1 MKTTFGDYF
10 LTGASFLVVPFL
22 LTIACLIGAFIVLRT
37 APEREAQR
45 KSECKFIL
53 KFLCVIAAI
62 LLIELINWALL
73 TANFL
78 GSATDEVKSF
88 YNRQVCS
95 ILIQTGTI
103 VLLYLLVFVAVSLI
117 GFCRTPKENAPKRKD
132 FQFVLTTTVV
142 SLLLWIFVFCESYF
156 ILDSNVELILAGNGI
171 AAIVVIGLLSRSFTI
186 IRRKTLPRETKQEP
200 YSPFWV
206 FSARSSCF
214 LLFHMI
220 SSCLTSRSL
229 SSNPYGF

>member
-1 MKTTFGDYF
+1 METTFGDYF

-37 APEREAQR
+37 APERETQR

-95 ILIQTGTI
+95 ILIQTGSM

-132 FQFVLTTTVV
+132 LQFVLTTTVV

-156 ILDSNVELILAGNGI
+156 ILDSNVDLLLAGNGI
-171 AAIVVIGLLSRSFTI
+171 AAVVVIGFIVSLVHYHKTEDFAKRDKARAVFTVLGILSAIVVLLALSYDFIMLDIALSF
-186 IRRKTLPRETKQEP
+186 Q
-200 YSPFWV
+200 
-206 FSARSSCF
+206 
-214 LLFHMI
+214 
-220 SSCLTSRSL
+220 
-229 SSNPYGF
+229 

>member
-1 MKTTFGDYF
+1 METTFGDYF

-95 ILIQTGTI
+95 ILIQTGSM

-132 FQFVLTTTVV
+132 LQFVLTTTVV

-171 AAIVVIGLLSRSFTI
+171 AAIVVIGFIVSLVHYHKTEDFAKRDKARAVFTVLGILSAIVVLLALSYDFIMLDIALSF
-186 IRRKTLPRETKQEP
+186 Q
-200 YSPFWV
+200 
-206 FSARSSCF
+206 
-214 LLFHMI
+214 
-220 SSCLTSRSL
+220 
-229 SSNPYGF
+229 